1 MKSNLLYLSYR
12 FIWWFISVLPESVAY
27 KLATLTGKFIY
38 SRNGKGVKRLRSNY
52 KVVASNLSPSDL
64 ERLTKS
70 GIISYWRYWCD
81 TFRLNKW
88 DKTQILNG
96 VQVKNEN
103 LLVDAV
109 SSKRGCLVALPHA
122 GNWDHAGAYFCQ
134 IGIPLT
140 TVAEKLEPE
149 KIFLKF
155 LDYRQKIGME
165 ILSHKEKTI
174 PTLKERLSSGK
185 LVALVA
191 DRDLSKNGIE
201 VEFFGKTAKMP
212 AGPALLWLQ
221 TGADFITAF
230 VSYTSKGIH
239 IQFDQVSETV
249 LQQAKQLPD
258 QTSAIKIITQEMAK
272 NFERRIKESPV
283 DWHMLQRIWIEPQE
297 IQRN

>member
-1 MKSNLLYLSYR
+1 MKPNLRYLSYR
-12 FIWWFISVLPESVAY
+12 FIWWFISVLPSSVAY

-52 KVVASNLSPSDL
+52 QVVASNLSPSDL

-81 TFRLNKW
+81 AFRLNKW
-88 DKTQILNG
+88 NRNQILNG

-185 LVALVA
+185 LVALVS
-191 DRDLSKNGIE
+191 DRDLSKMVLKLSSLE
-201 VEFFGKTAKMP
+201 RPPKCQQVRHYFGYR
-212 AGPALLWLQ
+212 PAL
-221 TGADFITAF
+221 
-230 VSYTSKGIH
+230 TS
-239 IQFDQVSETV
+239 
-249 LQQAKQLPD
+249 
-258 QTSAIKIITQEMAK
+258 
-272 NFERRIKESPV
+272 
-283 DWHMLQRIWIEPQE
+283 
-297 IQRN
+297 